1 MMNGIIMF
9 LVDFN
14 NMYLNN
20 VDCVY
25 QIMVFVMYIIFMK
38 VDRLILQDKLM
49 EIGCFDFLEVRII
62 IIKLGEYDLYCYR
75 MLY

>member
-1 MMNGIIMF
+1 MNGIIMF

-25 QIMVFVMYIIFMK
+25 QIMVFVMYIIFLK

-62 IIKLGEYDLYCYR
+62 III
-75 MLY
+75 

>member
-25 QIMVFVMYIIFMK
+25 QIMVFVMYIIFLK
-38 VDRLILQDKLM
+38 VDRLILQDKFM

-62 IIKLGEYDLYCYR
+62 IIELGEYDLYCYR